1 MSMFDAFLGM
11 KDSQSLDREVK
22 VRGVN
27 LEYEKPGEPAP
38 LKSLIDR
45 VMADDNEDGIP
56 SQRIDGVGT
65 TMQRRFECIVDRA
78 KRVEQSFVFQTFIT
92 ICIVVVS
99 VTMGIGTNETMNCA
113 RLKSR
118 VGYDNLDDQDAKVR
132 AKAGMCEA
140 ETQALWIIIV
150 DMAAQVRYSPT
161 L

>member
-99 VTMGIGTNETMNCA
+99 LCHNGHRHKRNDELRTTQVTCWLRQLG
-113 RLKSR
+113 
-118 VGYDNLDDQDAKVR
+118 
-132 AKAGMCEA
+132 
-140 ETQALWIIIV
+140 
-150 DMAAQVRYSPT
+150 
-161 L
+161 